1 MLFRSSD
8 QSELRE
14 IQTGRAAPYNVG
26 MMGFLY
32 IEKRTCRMG
41 QQPQQQVRFF
51 LVRVNHGMMIQYEGR
66 KATMNS
72 KRLF

>member
-1 MLFRSSD
+1 
-8 QSELRE
+8 
-14 IQTGRAAPYNVG
+14 

-32 IEKRTCRMG
+32 IEKRTCKMG

-51 LVRVNHGMMIQYEGR
+51 LVRVNHGIIVQCEGR